1 MNRAS
6 RDHLCRPAGPAKNA
20 VSATSA
26 KANDG
31 VCVRRHS
38 MCEHFTRMWTQ
49 YVQMMPTTNVAA
61 KLNHRPPLAKANGIA
76 SMPEPSE
83 PFNRWINVSPSLHT
97 ECGWRCALVFVFRAR
112 IERKTYDFNIYTRI
126 LFSNKKKTSHSL
138 TSSGGW
144 LFCARTDCNH
154 TILRHGE
161 ASPAET
167 LNPMLSRSQSVRHS
181 FLIYSCTRVQ
191 KNSNSF
197 FFYYE
202 IKNLILSRYQF
213 IATTHITAI
222 SIR

>member
-26 KANDG
+26 KASDG

-97 ECGWRCALVFVFRAR
+97 GCGWRCALVFVFRAR
-112 IERKTYDFNIYTRI
+112 IERKTYDFNIYNRI
-126 LFSNKKKTSHSL
+126 LFSNKKKLVIRLRRRVGDFSVLERIVITRFFVTGKLHQRKRWTQCWAGHSL
-138 TSSGGW
+138 YVIH
-144 LFCARTDCNH
+144 F
-154 TILRHGE
+154 
-161 ASPAET
+161 
-167 LNPMLSRSQSVRHS
+167 
-181 FLIYSCTRVQ
+181 
-191 KNSNSF
+191 
-197 FFYYE
+197 
-202 IKNLILSRYQF
+202 
-213 IATTHITAI
+213 
-222 SIR
+222 